1 MEYVYLIMVATIAIV
16 QCIVCY
22 DEKEIKIILGSSSS
36 ARKQLLDTT
45 GIDYISIS
53 PDIDENAIMNKKPE
67 ELVIEIAKSKTIV
80 NDNPE
85 KLVIEIAKAKTAA
98 LKDKLA
104 GQDCILITADQLVL
118 TDKILGKPANIK
130 EAKRF
135 LKSYSN
141 NVVKTI
147 TGLVVTNMLTNKS
160 TYQVDISTIYF
171 DEITKEDIEEACVP
185 EMPINIMEKTSNFFF
200 LPVYIPLKKQLVV
213 KEEVNIMD
221 CCGGLAI
228 EHPVLYKKI
237 RKIEGSYS
245 SILGLPL
252 KVLIEL
258 ISEVI

>member
-1 MEYVYLIMVATIAIV
+1 MEYVYLIMVATIALV
-16 QCIVCY
+16 QCIICY

-53 PDIDENAIMNKKPE
+53 PDIDEKAIWNENTEK
-67 ELVIEIAKSKTIV
+67 LVIEIAKSKTIV

-85 KLVIEIAKAKTAA
+85 QLVIEIAKAKTKA

-104 GQDCILITADQLVL
+104 GQDCILITADQIVL
-118 TDKILGKPANIK
+118 TDKVLGKPANIK
-130 EAKRF
+130 EAKQF

-141 NVVKTI
+141 SIVKTI
-147 TGLVVTNMLTNKS
+147 TGLVVTNMFTGKS

-171 DEITKEDIEEACVP
+171 DEITKEDIDKTCIP
-185 EMPINIMEKTSNFFF
+185 EMPINILEKTSNFFF
-200 LPVYIPLKKQLVV
+200 LPIYIPLKKEIIKYQP
-213 KEEVNIMD
+213 VNIME

-228 EHPVLYKKI
+228 DHPVLYKKI

-252 KVLIEL
+252 KVLMEL
-258 ISEVI
+258 ISEVM